1 MQVNN
6 FVGRCSHEP
15 GNPLNYKITR
25 SLRFSL
31 KFMEEF
37 AKNRRTSLTFRGLVY
52 ENSERPEIRKEFVK
66 DINIQQ
72 DPFYWKDTE
81 KGFCVCMSLVDLR
94 DACPD
99 QLLEEAGDGLRAL
112 ADQFGYDIVGVPATK
127 NDEALFDEYRQGSC
141 GSLRQREWEN
151 SGIKFKPPA
160 KESDHCFFVANAS
173 APDQEQEPRFVWRS
187 AATLRV
193 EL

>member
-1 MQVNN
+1 
-6 FVGRCSHEP
+6 
-15 GNPLNYKITR
+15 
-25 SLRFSL
+25 
-31 KFMEEF
+31 
-37 AKNRRTSLTFRGLVY
+37 
-52 ENSERPEIRKEFVK
+52 
-66 DINIQQ
+66 
-72 DPFYWKDTE
+72 
-81 KGFCVCMSLVDLR
+81 MSLVDLR
-94 DACPD
+94 DACGD
-99 QLLEEAGDGLRAL
+99 QLLEEAEDGLRAL

-193 EL
+193 ELKGMRVATTKKIRAEREARAKANGDAIDVDQAVELVIELKSEAQNQDIPAAPQLRSVQSISDFRFVNLLVSAFGVIVV